1 LREFLVE
8 FEKSYRKFCRYGLS
22 SIATDLVKRSSVIG
36 HQIGFRLEGRKFAG
50 IALGYDES
58 GGLRVRTKD
67 GVKVLTAGE
76 VTLRK

>member
-1 LREFLVE
+1 LREFLAE

-22 SIATDLVKRSSVIG
+22 SIASELVKRSSVIG
-36 HQIGFRLEGRKFAG
+36 HEIRFKLDGRKFAG
-50 IALGYDES
+50 IALGYDEL
-58 GGLRVRTKD
+58 GGLRVKTKD